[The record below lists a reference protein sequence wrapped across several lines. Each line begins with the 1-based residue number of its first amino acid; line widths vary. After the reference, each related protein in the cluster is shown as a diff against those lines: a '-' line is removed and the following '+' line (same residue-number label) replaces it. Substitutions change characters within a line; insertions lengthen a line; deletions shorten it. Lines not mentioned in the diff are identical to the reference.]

1 MAYGCVYGYHRG
13 PARLLEAITV
23 VTVSPVYSYGRL
35 VLIVRAV
42 IKAHSPMKS
51 TDHVVANTSVL

>member
-13 PARLLEAITV
+13 PARLLEATTV
-23 VTVSPVYSYGRL
+23 VTVPPVCSYGRL

-51 TDHVVANTSVL
+51 TDHVVATTSVL